1 MAVELVDVWNK
12 KTGVKGRLPKDA
24 LKHYPDYATTPR
36 QKARD
41 AAAATPDTK
50 ES

>member
-1 MAVELVDVWNK
+1 MAVELVDVWDK
-12 KTGVKGRLPKDA
+12 TTGVKGRLPKDA
-24 LKHYPDYATTPR
+24 LKHYPNYSPTPR

-41 AAAATPDTK
+41 AVVATPQNK